1 MLYPLTKKEMKA
13 MNDAME
19 YGCAL
24 GLTLLVY
31 IGWFALRVLISI
43 CMAFV
48 LCAVCDW
55 LALDVDKI
63 ILRTVIIALGS
74 VSILFPTG
82 KSKD

>member
-1 MLYPLTKKEMKA
+1 MLYPLTKKERKA

-31 IGWFALRVLISI
+31 AGWFALRVAISI

-48 LCAVCDW
+48 LCTVCDW
-55 LALDVDKI
+55 LDLDVDQI
-63 ILRTVIIALGS
+63 ILRTVVIALGG

-82 KSKD
+82 KNKD